1 MSNEMPSTVRDELT
15 RLLDHW
21 DGELLSRS
29 RLTDDLLDL
38 RALVAGSA
46 GAQAQVDR
54 ALGAMP
60 GKNLVPREWAVGVVA
75 EVAGAFGCLEFA

>member
-15 RLLDHW
+15 RLLDQW
-21 DGELLSRS
+21 SGELLSRS

-38 RALVAGSA
+38 RALVANQPA
-46 GAQAQVDR
+46 AQAQVDR
-54 ALGAMP
+54 ALAAMP